1 MQRRD
6 FHRLSVAAIFAA
18 CWRRES
24 GGQAA
29 TRPAG
34 GERRQPEGHRG
45 FHSGASRC
53 DRSAPGL
60 HLTFP
65 KATIGLVVYPG
76 MFVQDL
82 VGPLTVFE
90 ALLNRDIHLLWKTR
104 DPVDNAQ
111 AGTPTLLP
119 VTPTTTFDDCPKAL
133 DVLFVPGGVPGTL
146 AMMEDAQMLA
156 FLKRMAPNSRYVTS
170 VCTGS
175 FILAAA
181 GLLKGYRAASYWAV
195 ADLLA
200 ELDAIPSNER
210 VCVDRNRITGG
221 GVTAGIDFGLS
232 IAAKLSS
239 PLYAQAIQLYLEYAP
254 DPPFNAGRPETA
266 PAGSTRVPRVDVRGT
281 AHLDH
286 CDCTTGACRRGM
298 SHRATA
304 APEAAACQRVAG

>member
-6 FHRLSVAAIFAA
+6 FHRLSVAAIFAGLLV
-18 CWRRES
+18 RES

-34 GERRQPEGHRG
+34 TSDANQKDIEDSTQ
-45 FHSGASRC
+45 A
-53 DRSAPGL
+53 
-60 HLTFP
+60 HLDAIGRHQAFTSFP

-104 DPVDNAQ
+104 DRVDNAQ
-111 AGTPTLLP
+111 PGTPTLLP

-146 AMMEDAQMLA
+146 AMMEDAPMLA

-181 GLLKGYRAASYWAV
+181 GLLRGYRAASYWAV

-200 ELDAIPSNER
+200 ELDAIPSDER

-221 GVTAGIDFGLS
+221 GVTAGIDFALS

-266 PAGSTRVPRVDVRGT
+266 PAEAREFLESMFAGLRTSTTAIARRV
-281 AHLDH
+281 
-286 CDCTTGACRRGM
+286 
-298 SHRATA
+298 RA
-304 APEAAACQRVAG
+304 EFD